1 MRKLAILLLAIGLAA
16 GTISAQPRYAIP
28 TLPPP
33 QQPQY
38 AQPQYAQPQ
47 YAQPQYAQPQHA
59 QPQYAQPYAQPQYAQ
74 PQYGQPTTTLAD
86 IDRRIAAADE
96 REREAT
102 GAQSRLQTEIDELG
116 TRREATRDELHRRAR
131 ALYRIRRAGML
142 PVAGGFDAL
151 LGHLARV
158 ERVERMVR
166 SDLGALTFLRDR
178 QNALQAEIASQRE
191 VVESARAEKMT
202 LEQQKQR
209 LQQQVQSQ
217 QAYAGIFDPSYAPR
231 LPVTTPTP
239 APAWTRQQPAYGQ
252 VTVRGQAEAAPSG
265 FVAQRGNL
273 ALPVSG
279 GAVREARREDAEG
292 LEFVSP
298 GSAVVAAADGRVA
311 FAQRYAGYGQLVIL
325 DHGNDYFTLYG
336 GLAQTALTR
345 GEWVGRGA
353 RIGSISGSPLFFAV
367 RQGTRSLNAR
377 SWVGL

>member
-1 MRKLAILLLAIGLAA
+1 MRKLSILLIALGLAA
-16 GTISAQPRYAIP
+16 GTIYAQPRYTIP
-28 TLPPP
+28 TLPP
-33 QQPQY
+33 
-38 AQPQYAQPQ
+38 AQPPV
-47 YAQPQYAQPQHA
+47 
-59 QPQYAQPYAQPQYAQ
+59 AQPYAYGQQPGYAQ
-74 PQYGQPTTTLAD
+74 PGYGQPTLQPYAQQAQPTVSIAD
-86 IDRRIAAADE
+86 IDQRIAAADQ

-102 GAQSRLQTEIDELG
+102 EAQTRLRTEIDELG
-116 TRREATRDELHRRAR
+116 TRRAATQAELHRRAR

-142 PVAGGFDAL
+142 PVAGGFQAL
-151 LGHLARV
+151 LSHLARV

-166 SDLGALTFLRDR
+166 SDLGAITFLRDR
-178 QNALQAEIASQRE
+178 TRALEAEIETQRELVASAQAE
-191 VVESARAEKMT
+191 KLT
-202 LEQQKQR
+202 LQNEKQR
-209 LQQQVQSQ
+209 IQQATQSQ
-217 QAYAGIFDPSYAPR
+217 QMYAGVFDPSYAPR
-231 LPVTTPTP
+231 LPVTTQQP
-239 APAWTRQQPAYGQ
+239 APAWTRQQQQQPAYGQ
-252 VTVRGQAEAAPSG
+252 ITVRGQQAQAASG

-279 GAVREARREDAEG
+279 GAVREAQREDGHG

-325 DHGNDYFTLYG
+325 DHGNNYFTLYG

-353 RIGSISGSPLFFAV
+353 RIGAISGSALFFAV